1 MRIEFNYK
9 IMKKIIILFLVSNL
23 YVLSAIASL
32 DTDLINA
39 SLRGDIKTVTTLLK
53 QGADPKAGGSEALV
67 SAARNGY
74 TAVVKL
80 LLENGANAKAYNSR
94 ALKSAAVL
102 NQIDM
107 ARFLLEKGA
116 DLTEEAMKA
125 AIQFKREK
133 IVELFECTK
142 SSSCFHSEPSE
153 QVQQTYTLKDAV
165 TFFMKTALKNFQ
177 INEKLDSN
185 KKQKIE
191 DALVEL
197 LNKSEFLFI
206 GQTHMTF
213 DGKVVVDNL
222 ELLKANG
229 LTHVA
234 IEIPISEQEGL
245 NHYIATG
252 NTAMLTAPFDKVV
265 ESIDCKL
272 VIQRAKELGL
282 EIIAFDDVN
291 AIDLNV
297 PEAEREFNMAKNLDS
312 LPLEGKKLVFTGR
325 NHVTT
330 PSLPFWSAKIYLT
343 QLGRSTSAVSLES
356 FSSIVICALFDKLP
370 EDAAVKMH
378 TAYALI
384 ANNYAD
390 WLIEGS
396 FAYPTNDLG
405 NLSHANLIWPKHH
418 KTFSYRENYD
428 YVFILNEIDSE
439 MVEI

>member
-1 MRIEFNYK
+1 
-9 IMKKIIILFLVSNL
+9 MKKVIILFLASNF
-23 YVLSAIASL
+23 YVLSAIASF

-39 SLRGDIKTVTTLLK
+39 SLRGDIKTVTILLK
-53 QGADPKAGGSEALV
+53 EGADSKAEGSKALV
-67 SAARNGY
+67 NASQNGH

-80 LLENGANAKAYNSR
+80 LLENGADAKAYNSK
-94 ALKSAAVL
+94 ALENAAVL
-102 NQIDM
+102 GRIDM

-116 DLTEEAMKA
+116 DLTEEAMEA
-125 AIQFKREK
+125 AIEFKRIK
-133 IVELFECTK
+133 IVELFEGIK
-142 SSSCFHSEPSE
+142 SSSYFLPEPNE
-153 QVQQTYTLKDAV
+153 QVQQSFSLKDAV
-165 TFFMKTALKNFQ
+165 TFVVKTALKKFQ

-206 GQTHMTF
+206 GQTHKTF
-213 DGKVVVDNL
+213 DAKVVVDNL

-245 NHYIATG
+245 DYYIVTG

-282 EIIAFDDVN
+282 EIIAFDDAKAMGLKVSQ
-291 AIDLNV
+291 
-297 PEAEREFNMAKNLDS
+297 AEREFNMAKNLDS

-325 NHVTT
+325 YHVTT
-330 PSLPFWSAKIYLT
+330 PPFPFSSTKIFLT

-356 FSSIVICALFDKLP
+356 FSSIVSCAFFSNLS
-370 EDAAVKMH
+370 EDTAVKMH

-390 WLIEGS
+390 WLIEES
-396 FAYPTNDLG
+396 FAYPTNDLSY
-405 NLSHANLIWPKHH
+405 LSHANPIQPKHH
-418 KTFSYRENYD
+418 KTISYRESYD
-428 YVFILNEIDSE
+428 YVFILNENDSE
-439 MVEI
+439 IDAIL